1 MTMATFQSMGTTL
14 IVSEDRITLEH
25 NRKIGNLRKT
35 TEIAFTELEKIE
47 EKKPTLF
54 SGYVYFRRHH
64 DPSIDDKEAMIHEQ
78 AIIIR
83 SKKKYK
89 EYEKVSE
96 QIKQKLVENA
106 QASDTPTDRIK
117 SLVKQLTSNPN
128 ESLRYEAHQGHLI
141 ISAYTVCI
149 HHKTLHRGKKGEREY
164 SIPSI
169 NSIHLSK
176 SGLKAGR
183 IRFFTGSTNSNEKYK
198 AYLAAENELL
208 ITGIDDYHN
217 MHEAKLLIEPLRVY
231 HADKH
236 DPSVLPTSNPS
247 SRSTADELREFK
259 SLLDEGI
266 ITEEEFEKKKATLL
280 R

>member
-14 IVSEDRITLEH
+14 IISEDRITLEH

-35 TEIAFTELEKIE
+35 IEIAFTELEKIE
-47 EKKPTLF
+47 ERKPTLF
-54 SGYVYFRRHH
+54 SGYVYFRRNH

-78 AIIIR
+78 AMIIR

-96 QIKQKLVENA
+96 LIKQRIVENA
-106 QASDTPTDRIK
+106 QQTGTPDDRID
-117 SLVKQLTSNPN
+117 SLVKQLTSNPH

-141 ISAYTVCI
+141 ISAHTVSI
-149 HHKTLHRGKKGEREY
+149 HHKTLHRGGNGQREF
-164 SIPSI
+164 SISSI

-183 IRFFTGSTNSNEKYK
+183 IRFFTESTNSREKYK
-198 AYLAAENELL
+198 AYLASENELL
-208 ITGIDDYHN
+208 ITGIDDYHR
-217 MHEAKLLIEPLRVY
+217 MYEAKLLIERLRVY

-236 DPSVLPTSNPS
+236 DPSVIPLTPH
-247 SRSTADELREFK
+247 STADELREFK
-259 SLLDEGI
+259 ALLDEGI
-266 ITEEEFEKKKATLL
+266 ITEEEFEQKKAQLL